1 MALDTIVRMR
11 AFVEIVDAGGYS
23 AAARKMGRSKA
34 LLSKY
39 VRELEDELGALLIN
53 RTTRQFSLT
62 EAGAIYLD
70 SAIDLLSR
78 LERMEENVRD
88 SATGLKGRLRITA
101 PSAVSSR
108 SFGEPFAKFACE
120 NPDLLVEV
128 NLSDK
133 IVDLVE
139 DGFDVAL
146 RIGTLDSSSLIAKR
160 LAPFRGVLCGTPDF
174 LKKYPEI
181 KTPSDLAN
189 IPVILDTNLRKKNH
203 WQFVDPDGGEITQ
216 TVQSVMEINSPTSC
230 KVAALMGLGIT
241 LVPEFA
247 IGDEIKDGKLV
258 RLLDDYLPTS
268 AGYYVVYANRRHV
281 PAKVRAFVDFM
292 TKYFKVHV
300 L

>member
-1 MALDTIVRMR
+1 MR

-39 VRELEDELGALLIN
+39 VRELEDGLGALLIN

-62 EAGAIYLD
+62 EAGALYLD

-78 LERMEENVRD
+78 LESMEESVRD
-88 SATGLKGRLRITA
+88 SAKGLKGRLRITA

-128 NLSDK
+128 DLSDK

-160 LAPFRGVLCGTPDF
+160 LAPFKGVLVGTPEF
-174 LKKYPEI
+174 LKNYPPI
-181 KTPSDLAN
+181 NTPSDLAN
-189 IPVILDTNLRKKNH
+189 VPVVLDTNLRKKNN
-203 WQFVDPDGGEITQ
+203 WQFVESNGGEITQ
-216 TVQSVMEINSPTSC
+216 TVTSIMEINSPSSC
-230 KVAALMGLGIT
+230 KLAALMGLGVT
-241 LVPEFA
+241 LIPEFTMR
-247 IGDEIKDGKLV
+247 DEINEGKLV
-258 RLLDDYLPTS
+258 SLLDDYLPNS

-292 TKYFKVHV
+292 TKYFKENE

>member
-1 MALDTIVRMR
+1 MR

-39 VRELEDELGALLIN
+39 VRELEDQLGALLIN

-62 EAGAIYLD
+62 EAGALYLD
-70 SAIDLLSR
+70 SAVDLLSR
-78 LERMEENVRD
+78 LERMEEIVRD
-88 SATGLKGRLRITA
+88 SAKGLKGRLRVTA
-101 PSAVSSR
+101 PSAVSGR
-108 SFGEPFAKFACE
+108 SFGEPLAQFACE
-120 NPDLLVEV
+120 NPDLLVEIE
-128 NLSDK
+128 LSDK

-146 RIGTLDSSSLIAKR
+146 RIGILDSSSLIAKR
-160 LAPFRGVLCGTPDF
+160 LAPFKIVLCGTPDF
-174 LKKYPEI
+174 LKKYPAI
-181 KTPSDLAN
+181 KIPSDLAN
-189 IPVILDTNLRKKNH
+189 VPVVLDTNIRKKNNWH
-203 WQFVDPDGGEITQ
+203 FIDSKGGEITQ
-216 TVQSVMEINSPTSC
+216 VVQSVMEINSPASC

-241 LVPEFA
+241 MIPDFA
-247 IGDEIKDGKLV
+247 IDEEIKEGKLV
-258 RLLDDYLPTS
+258 SLLEDYLSNS

-292 TKYFKVHV
+292 TKYFKVHT

>member
-1 MALDTIVRMR
+1 MDTIVRMR

-23 AAARKMGRSKA
+23 IAARKMGRSKA

-62 EAGAIYLD
+62 EAGALYLD

-78 LERMEENVRD
+78 LESMEESVRD
-88 SATGLKGRLRITA
+88 SAKGLKGRLRITA

-108 SFGEPFAKFACE
+108 SFGEPLAQFACE

-128 NLSDK
+128 DLSDK

-160 LAPFRGVLCGTPDF
+160 LAPFKGVLVGTPEF
-174 LKKYPEI
+174 LKNYPPI
-181 KTPSDLAN
+181 NTPSDLAN
-189 IPVILDTNLRKKNH
+189 VPVVLDTNLRKKNN
-203 WQFVDPDGGEITQ
+203 WQFVDLNGGEITQ
-216 TVQSVMEINSPTSC
+216 TVTSIMEINSPSSC

-241 LVPEFA
+241 LIPDFA
-247 IGDEIKDGKLV
+247 LRDEIKDGKLIS
-258 RLLDDYLPTS
+258 LLDDYLPKS

-292 TKYFKVHV
+292 TKYFKAHS

>member
-1 MALDTIVRMR
+1 MDTIVRMR

-62 EAGAIYLD
+62 EAGALYLD
-70 SAIDLLSR
+70 SAIDLLTR
-78 LERMEENVRD
+78 LERMEETVRD
-88 SATGLKGRLRITA
+88 SAKGLRGRLRVTA
-101 PSAVSSR
+101 PSAVSGR
-108 SFGEPFAKFACE
+108 SFGQPLAQFACE

-128 NLSDK
+128 ELSDK

-146 RIGTLDSSSLIAKR
+146 RIGVLDSSSLIAKR
-160 LAPFRGVLCGTPDF
+160 LAPFKSVLCGTPAF
-174 LKKYPEI
+174 LKKYPDI
-181 KTPSDLAN
+181 KRPSDLAN
-189 IPVILDTNLRKKNH
+189 IPVVLDTNIRKKNN
-203 WQFVDPDGGEITQ
+203 WSFIDPNGGEINQ
-216 TVQSVMEINSPTSC
+216 TVQSIMEINSPTSC

-241 LVPEFA
+241 MIPDFT
-247 IGDEIKDGKLV
+247 IGNEIKEGKLV
-258 RLLDDYLPTS
+258 SLLENYLPTT

-281 PAKVRAFVDFM
+281 PAKVRVFVDFI
-292 TKYFKVHV
+292 TKYFKAHSF
-300 L
+300 

>member
-1 MALDTIVRMR
+1 MDTIVRMR

-39 VRELEDELGALLIN
+39 VRELEDGLGALLIN

-62 EAGAIYLD
+62 EAGALYLD

-78 LERMEENVRD
+78 LESMEESVRD
-88 SATGLKGRLRITA
+88 SAKGLKGRLRITA

-128 NLSDK
+128 DLSDK

-160 LAPFRGVLCGTPDF
+160 LAPFKGVLVGTPEF
-174 LKKYPEI
+174 LKNYPPI
-181 KTPSDLAN
+181 NTPSDLAN
-189 IPVILDTNLRKKNH
+189 VPVVLDTNLRKKNN
-203 WQFVDPDGGEITQ
+203 WQFVESNGGEITQ
-216 TVQSVMEINSPTSC
+216 TVTSIMEINSPSSC
-230 KVAALMGLGIT
+230 KLAALMGLGVT
-241 LVPEFA
+241 LIPEFTMR
-247 IGDEIKDGKLV
+247 DEINEGKLV
-258 RLLDDYLPTS
+258 SLLDDYLPNS

-292 TKYFKVHV
+292 TKYFKENE